1 VTWLAALAAAVALGA
16 EWMRTP
22 GWALCAGI
30 LLLGVV
36 ASLAAWRTAASRPLR
51 LVLAL
56 GAAGV
61 LVLGALCATAAW
73 RLARI
78 ATNWEGV
85 RAEQVRGASR
95 RLVTGMHDAVSLAV
109 GLADGAAEARDLAPQ
124 AAFDRLERLAAR
136 GGPAH
141 GVVLFDA
148 QGRATAWAGTQRVA
162 VGPDGPPLSV
172 VTTPFYLWL
181 VARRQVN
188 GASAVGA
195 VLIARSL
202 GVPLA
207 AAALTEDFVA
217 RTGVGLRFV
226 APGVLPPDSTVLDFV
241 GPGGDTLFAVQ
252 PIPPEQD
259 TARDEVLEPAQRVAI
274 TLVAL
279 VLLIAVIGAVRLQLG
294 LPLVALNAGV
304 AALFVAR
311 APLQEAF
318 GGSSVFSPAAYYRG
332 LLGPF
337 SASAGTLAL
346 TGIVIA
352 NVALG
357 LWRRGMRPRWWHY
370 LAAVALV
377 AVAPYLLQDLARGI
391 TPPANGAPAA
401 LWLTWQVALVLAAS
415 AVVLFGAALVRGP
428 AVPAH
433 GGLWPW
439 AAAAMALG
447 LAAAG
452 LWLWQP
458 GAAWPEW
465 YAYLWLPALLI
476 AVKPMPLRATLATV
490 AVVSGTAAALL
501 TWRAATE
508 GRMALA
514 AQDAEALGTLPDPV
528 AMALIDRAAHQ
539 IAAAPLPASAGDLY
553 VLYRRS
559 ALDGQGYPVTMGLW
573 TGEGE
578 RLATLDLAQIDL
590 PPAIVQGLARQA
602 AEELVPVGAS
612 YVRVPGVVHV
622 AALPLADGRVLTLAV
637 GPRSRLVAAT
647 RIGLFLEGGGTD
659 ADPPYRLALSPPAP
673 EHKIG
678 SATVVWRREGW
689 TVRGERLLALPGGVR
704 HVHAQ
709 VDLLGASP
717 LLQRGVLVL
726 IFDVAVLALLWLGM
740 AATGG
745 RLVPALRRT
754 WPGVYRSLRARLVA
768 SLALFFVAPTVAFA
782 LWGIA
787 RFSDEFQR
795 SRELLLRQTL
805 RDAGGAV
812 VADARDPG
820 IALAALGGRL
830 DADLAL
836 SQGGRLVAASSA
848 VLADLGLLDV
858 LVPPDAFRPLAYG
871 DALELTLRQKA
882 STGDVLAGYRVV
894 RSGDPDDAVILG
906 AVELMSD
913 AALRR
918 REEDLAIATL
928 VGAALG
934 VLAAIVL
941 SGLAARTLDRP
952 IQQLRR
958 AALAVGA
965 GEAPGPRP
973 DLLPGEL
980 DPVYAALA
988 QAASDVERGQR
999 AERVLAWGEMARQV
1013 AHEIKNPLTPIRLG
1027 IQHLLRVHRER
1038 PAELGATL
1046 TTSGQR
1052 LLAEIDRLDS
1062 IARTFSRFAL
1072 PAAEGP
1078 VLEAVDVVSAVAEV
1092 VNLYR
1097 LGEGPVTWELDAVGA
1112 PVAQARRGE
1121 LVEVLV
1127 NLLEN
1132 ARDAGA
1138 RNVHVGVRP
1147 GPATERAWAA
1157 EVTISDDGRGI
1168 RADLLPRVFEP
1179 RFSTTS
1185 SGSGLG
1191 LAIVKRLVDDWAAE
1205 VALESREGLGTAV
1218 TLRLRAP
1225 APAPRAAGAGDSQAM
1240 NDGARA

>member
-1 VTWLAALAAAVALGA
+1 MVWLAAMTAAVALGV
-16 EWMRTP
+16 EWMRAP
-22 GWALCAGI
+22 GWALCTGI
-30 LLLGVV
+30 LILGAVG
-36 ASLAAWRTAASRPLR
+36 SLAAWRTVASRPVR
-51 LVLAL
+51 IVVAL

-61 LVLGALCATAAW
+61 LALGAVCAVATW

-78 ATNWEGV
+78 TTDWPDV
-85 RAEQVRGASR
+85 RAELVRGASR
-95 RLVTGMHDAVSLAV
+95 RLVTGMHEAVALATA
-109 GLADGAAEARDLAPQ
+109 LADGAADARDLASE
-124 AAFDRLERLAAR
+124 AAFDRLDRLAAR

-148 QGRATAWAGTQRVA
+148 QGRATAWSGTQRVA
-162 VGPDGPPLSV
+162 VGPDGPALSV

-188 GASAVGA
+188 GASAVGT

-207 AAALTEDFVA
+207 AAALTEDFVT

-226 APGVLPPDSTVLDFV
+226 APGVLPPGSAVLDFV
-241 GPGGDTLFAVQ
+241 GPGGDTLFAVE

-259 TARDEVLEPAQRVAI
+259 TAHDEVLEPAQRLAI
-274 TLVAL
+274 ALAAL
-279 VLLIAVIGAVRLQLG
+279 VLLVAVIGAVRLELG
-294 LPLVALNAGV
+294 LPLVAVNAGA
-304 AALFVAR
+304 AALLVAR

-318 GGSSVFSPAAYYRG
+318 GGSNAFSPAAYYRG

-337 SASAGTLAL
+337 SASAGALAL
-346 TGIVIA
+346 TGIVVA
-352 NVALG
+352 NLALG

-391 TPPANGAPAA
+391 TPPANGTPAA

-415 AVVLFGAALVRGP
+415 AVVLFGAALVRGAAEP
-428 AVPAH
+428 VH
-433 GGLWPW
+433 GGVWPW
-439 AAAAMALG
+439 AAAALALG

-476 AVKPMPLRATLATV
+476 AIKPMPLRGTLATV

-514 AQDAEALGTLPDPV
+514 AQDAEALGTSPDPV

-539 IAAAPLPASAGDLY
+539 FAAAPLPASAGDLY

-559 ALDGQGYPVTMGLW
+559 ALDGQGYPVAMGLW

-578 RLATLDLAQIDL
+578 RLATLDLAQLDL

-637 GPRSRLVAAT
+637 GPRSRLVPAT
-647 RIGLFLEGGGTD
+647 RIGIFLDGGGEGVD

-673 EHKIG
+673 EHQVG
-678 SATVVWRREGW
+678 SATLVWRRDGW
-689 TVRGERLLALPGGVR
+689 TAWGERLLALPGGVR

-717 LLQRGVLVL
+717 LLQRGFLVL
-726 IFDVAVLALLWLGM
+726 LFDLAVLAFLWLGM

-745 RLVPALRRT
+745 RLVPALRRS
-754 WPGVYRSLRARLVA
+754 WPAVHRSLRARLVA
-768 SLALFFVAPTVAFA
+768 SLACFFVAPTVAFA
-782 LWGIA
+782 LWGFA
-787 RFSDEFQR
+787 RFGDEFRR

-812 VADARDPG
+812 AADTRDPG
-820 IALAALGGRL
+820 VTLAALGARL
-830 DADLAL
+830 DADLAM

-858 LVPPDAFRPLAYG
+858 LVPPEAFRALAYG
-871 DALELTLRQKA
+871 DGLELTLRQEA

-894 RSGDPDDAVILG
+894 RSGDPADAVILG

-928 VGAALG
+928 VGTALG
-934 VLAAIVL
+934 LLAAVVL

-958 AALAVGA
+958 AAQAVGA
-965 GEAPGPRP
+965 GEGLGPRP
-973 DLLPGEL
+973 DRLPAEL
-980 DPVYAALA
+980 DPVYGALA
-988 QAASDVERGQR
+988 QAASDVERSQR

-1038 PAELGATL
+1038 PAELGPTL
-1046 TTSGQR
+1046 ATSGQR

-1078 VLEAVDVVSAVAEV
+1078 ALEGVDVVAAVAEV

-1097 LGEGPVTWELDAVGA
+1097 LGEGPVVWELDADGA

-1138 RNVHVGVRP
+1138 RRVAVRVRAGSP
-1147 GPATERAWAA
+1147 AGPAWAA
-1157 EVTISDDGRGI
+1157 EVAIADDGRGI
-1168 RADLLPRVFEP
+1168 PADHLPRVFEP

-1191 LAIVKRLVDDWAAE
+1191 LAIVKRLADDWGAE
-1205 VALESREGLGTAV
+1205 VALESLEGRGTTV
-1218 TLRLRAP
+1218 TLRLRPPSPAPHAP
-1225 APAPRAAGAGDSQAM
+1225 AV
-1240 NDGARA
+1240 

>member
-1 VTWLAALAAAVALGA
+1 MAWLAATAAAVALGA
-16 EWMRTP
+16 EWMRAP
-22 GWALCAGI
+22 GWALSAGI
-30 LLLGVV
+30 LLLAAV
-36 ASLAAWRTAASRPLR
+36 ASVAAWRTAAGRPLR
-51 LVLAL
+51 VVLAV

-61 LVLGALCATAAW
+61 LVLAAVCARATW
-73 RLARI
+73 RLGRI
-78 ATNWEGV
+78 DSDWPAV
-85 RAEQVRGASR
+85 RAELVRGASS
-95 RLVTGMHDAVSLAV
+95 RLVTGMRGAVEMAIE
-109 GLADGAAEARDLAPQ
+109 LADGAADARVLAPQ
-124 AAFDRLERLAAR
+124 AAFDRLARLADR
-136 GGPAH
+136 NGPAH
-141 GVVLFDA
+141 GVALFDA

-162 VGPDGPPLSV
+162 VGPDGPALSV

-188 GASAVGA
+188 GASAVGS

-217 RTGVGLRFV
+217 ETGVGLRFV
-226 APGVLPPDSTVLDFV
+226 APGALPPDSAVLDFV
-241 GPGGDTLFAVQ
+241 GPGGDTLVAVQ
-252 PIPPEQD
+252 PVPPEQD
-259 TARDEVLEPAQRVAI
+259 TARDEVLEPAQRLA
-274 TLVAL
+274 LVLAAL
-279 VLLIAVIGAVRLQLG
+279 VLLLAVIGAVRLQLG
-294 LPLVALNAGV
+294 PVLVTANAGV
-304 AALFVAR
+304 AALLVAR

-318 GGSSVFSPAAYYRG
+318 GDWSIFSPVAYYRG

-337 SASAGTLAL
+337 SASAGALAL
-346 TGIVIA
+346 TGIVVA

-357 LWRRGMRPRWWHY
+357 LWRRGVRPRWWHY
-370 LAAVALV
+370 LAATALV
-377 AVAPYLLQDLARGI
+377 AVAPYLLQALARGI
-391 TPPANGAPAA
+391 TPPANGAPIA

-415 AVVLFGAALVRGP
+415 ALVLFGAALVRGP
-428 AVPAH
+428 VLPAH

-439 AAAAMALG
+439 AAAALALG

-458 GAAWPEW
+458 GAAWPDW
-465 YAYLWLPALLI
+465 YAYLWLPALFI
-476 AVKPMPLRATLATV
+476 AIKPMPLRGTLATV

-514 AQDAEALGTLPDPV
+514 AQDAEALGTSPDPV

-539 IAAAPLPASAGDLY
+539 FAVAPLPASAGDLY

-578 RLATLDLAQIDL
+578 RLATLDLAQLDL
-590 PPAIVQGLARQA
+590 PPGIVQGLARQA
-602 AEELVPVGAS
+602 ADERVPVGAS
-612 YVRVPGVVHV
+612 YVRIPGVVHV
-622 AALPLADGRVLTLAV
+622 AALPLADGRVLTIAV

-647 RIGLFLEGGGTD
+647 RIGLFLEGGGAD

-673 EHKIG
+673 EHQSG
-678 SATVVWRREGW
+678 SPTVVWRREGW

-709 VDLLGASP
+709 VDLFGASP
-717 LLQRGVLVL
+717 LLQRGFLVL
-726 IFDVAVLALLWLGM
+726 IFDLAVLALLWLGI

-745 RLVPALRRT
+745 RLVPAARRA
-754 WPGVYRSLRARLVA
+754 WPRVYRSLRARLVA
-768 SLALFFVAPTVAFA
+768 SLAFFFVAPTVAFT
-782 LWGIA
+782 LWGFA
-787 RFSDEFQR
+787 RFGDEFQR
-795 SRELLLRQTL
+795 SRELLLRQSL
-805 RDAGGAV
+805 RDAGNAMS
-812 VADARDPG
+812 ADARDPG
-820 IALAALGGRL
+820 VALATLGARL
-830 DADLAL
+830 DADLSM

-858 LVPPDAFRPLAYG
+858 FVPPGAFRPLAYG
-871 DALELTLRQKA
+871 DGLELTLRQEA

-894 RSGDPDDAVILG
+894 RSGDPADAVILG

-918 REEDLAIATL
+918 REEDLAMATL
-928 VGAALG
+928 VGTALG
-934 VLAAIVL
+934 LLAAIVL
-941 SGLAARTLDRP
+941 SGLAARALDRP
-952 IQQLRR
+952 IQQLRS

-965 GEAPGPRP
+965 GEGLGPRP
-973 DLLPGEL
+973 DRLPSEL
-980 DPVYAALA
+980 DPVYGALA
-988 QAASDVERGQR
+988 QAAADVERSQR

-1038 PAELGATL
+1038 PAELGPTL
-1046 TTSGQR
+1046 TTSGPR

-1078 VLEAVDVVSAVAEV
+1078 ALEAVDVVAAVTEV

-1097 LGEGPVTWELDAVGA
+1097 LGEGPIAWELDAVNGPA
-1112 PVAQARRGE
+1112 AQSRRGE

-1138 RNVHVGVRP
+1138 RRVRVRVRP
-1147 GPATERAWAA
+1147 GAGAAPWAA
-1157 EVTISDDGRGI
+1157 EVTIADDGRGI
-1168 RADLLPRVFEP
+1168 PADLLPRVFEP

-1191 LAIVKRLVDDWAAE
+1191 LAIVRRLVDDWSAE
-1205 VALESREGLGTAV
+1205 VALESREGLGTTV
-1218 TLRLRAP
+1218 TLRLRAI
-1225 APAPRAAGAGDSQAM
+1225 APVPRGGGA
-1240 NDGARA
+1240 

>member
-1 VTWLAALAAAVALGA
+1 VVWLAALAAAVALSA
-16 EWMRTP
+16 EWMRAP

-30 LLLGVV
+30 GILGVV
-36 ASLAAWRTAASRPLR
+36 ASGAAWRTVAGRPLR
-51 LVLAL
+51 VVLAL

-61 LVLGALCATAAW
+61 LVLGAACTAATW
-73 RLARI
+73 RLGRI
-78 ATNWEGV
+78 ASDWPGV
-85 RAEQVRGASR
+85 RAELLRGASH
-95 RLVTGMHDAVSLAV
+95 RLVSGMNDAVEQAIT
-109 GLADGAAEARDLAPQ
+109 LADGAADARDLAPQ
-124 AAFDRLERLAAR
+124 AAFDRLARLAAR
-136 GGPAH
+136 EGPAH

-162 VGPDGPPLSV
+162 VGPDGPALSV

-188 GASAVGA
+188 GASAVGS

-226 APGVLPPDSTVLDFV
+226 APGALPPDSAVLDFV
-241 GPGGDTLFAVQ
+241 GPAGDTLFAVETVA
-252 PIPPEQD
+252 PEQD
-259 TARDEVLEPAQRVAI
+259 TARDEVLEPAQRTAI
-274 TLVAL
+274 VLAAL

-294 LPLVALNAGV
+294 RPLVAVSAGV
-304 AALFVAR
+304 AALLVAR

-318 GGSSVFSPAAYYRG
+318 GGVSAFSPAAYYRG

-337 SASAGTLAL
+337 SSSAGTLAL
-346 TGIVIA
+346 TGIVVA

-377 AVAPYLLQDLARGI
+377 AAAPYLLQDLARGI
-391 TPPANGAPAA
+391 TPPANGEPVA

-415 AVVLFGAALVRGP
+415 ALVLFGAALVRGP
-428 AVPAH
+428 VEPAH
-433 GGLWPW
+433 AGLWPW
-439 AAAAMALG
+439 AAAAMALA

-452 LWLWQP
+452 LWLWEP

-476 AVKPMPLRATLATV
+476 AIKPMPLRATLATV

-514 AQDAEALGTLPDPV
+514 AQDAEALGTSPDPV

-539 IAAAPLPASAGDLY
+539 FAAAPLPASAGDLY

-559 ALDGQGYPVTMGLW
+559 ALDGQGYPVSMGLW

-602 AEELVPVGAS
+602 AEELVPEGAS

-637 GPRSRLVAAT
+637 GPRSRLVSPT

-659 ADPPYRLALSPPAP
+659 AEPPYRLALSPPAP
-673 EHKIG
+673 EHQSG
-678 SATVVWRREGW
+678 SPTLAWRREGW

-717 LLQRGVLVL
+717 LLQRGLLVLV
-726 IFDVAVLALLWLGM
+726 FDLGVLAFLWLGM

-745 RLVPALRRT
+745 RLVPALRRA

-768 SLALFFVAPTVAFA
+768 SLAFFFVAPTVAFA
-782 LWGIA
+782 LWGVA
-787 RFSDEFQR
+787 RFGDEFRR

-812 VADARDPG
+812 VADVRDPEVT
-820 IALAALGGRL
+820 LAALGARL

-858 LVPPDAFRPLAYG
+858 LVPPAAFRPLAYG
-871 DALELTLRQKA
+871 DGLELTLRQEA

-894 RSGDPDDAVILG
+894 RSGDPADVVILG

-928 VGAALG
+928 VGTALG
-934 VLAAIVL
+934 LLAAIVL
-941 SGLAARTLDRP
+941 SGLAARALDRP

-965 GEAPGPRP
+965 GGGPGPRP

-980 DPVYAALA
+980 DPVYGALA
-988 QAASDVERGQR
+988 QAAADVERSQR

-1078 VLEAVDVVSAVAEV
+1078 AIEAVDVVGAVTEV

-1097 LGEGPVTWELDAVGA
+1097 LGEGPVTWELDAAGM
-1112 PVAQARRGE
+1112 PTAQARRGE

-1138 RNVHVGVRP
+1138 RRVRVLVRP
-1147 GPATERAWAA
+1147 GAPAAPEWAA
-1157 EVTISDDGRGI
+1157 MVTIADDGHGI
-1168 RADLLPRVFEP
+1168 PADLLPRVFEP

-1191 LAIVKRLVDDWAAE
+1191 LAIVKRLVDGWGAE
-1205 VALESREGLGTAV
+1205 VTLESREGRGTDV

-1225 APAPRAAGAGDSQAM
+1225 VGAPQAGSV
-1240 NDGARA
+1240 